1 MKKELLTFKE
11 TGNFS
16 KKFLEFI
23 EHDKESF
30 FPNEKNILS
39 TLSNIN
45 FSKYNRQALSSE
57 LLNQYSELKIRGKV
71 NENIKSL
78 LSENT
83 YTITTG
89 HQLNIC
95 TGPMYVIYKILS
107 AIKLAHTLSKKYPE
121 YNFVPV
127 YWMASEDHDFEEI
140 QSFHTQGVTHSWDI
154 DAKGPVGN
162 LDPSSLLETLN
173 KIPSVLE
180 IFRDAYRSSES
191 LSQAVRKYMDSIFGD
206 FGLVVI
212 DPNSKVLKESIQDII
227 EDDIINNSI
236 ETVENSSK
244 DPSDVHV
251 RKINFFYQESQLRE
265 RIVKDK
271 EYKVLSTNLSFSED
285 QIRNKIAA
293 SPESFSPNVIT
304 RCLYQQRIL
313 PNICYVGGPA
323 EILYWLSFKKFFN
336 HYNIDYPVL
345 VPRDFV
351 LLLTPKIQKICY
363 KLNLETRDLFLQ
375 KNLIENKVLGVHLD
389 KKKNFSS
396 EIEQISSILTD
407 LSEKFGKV
415 DTTMGP
421 HVLATSKNME
431 KKLYQIE
438 KRFISSL
445 KKKNKNLMTQ
455 VSNLNNFI
463 RPGNSIQERKENVMS
478 FYSATL
484 IGDLY
489 NNLDPLD
496 LNFKVLKI

>member
-78 LSENT
+78 LSDNT

-227 EDDIINNSI
+227 EDDIVLN
-236 ETVENSSK
+236 ENVNV
-244 DPSDVHV
+244 DD
-251 RKINFFYQESQLRE
+251 
-265 RIVKDK
+265 
-271 EYKVLSTNLSFSED
+271 SED
-285 QIRNKIAA
+285 V
-293 SPESFSPNVIT
+293 S
-304 RCLYQQRIL
+304 
-313 PNICYVGGPA
+313 
-323 EILYWLSFKKFFN
+323 
-336 HYNIDYPVL
+336 H
-345 VPRDFV
+345 FV
-351 LLLTPKIQKICY
+351 
-363 KLNLETRDLFLQ
+363 DM
-375 KNLIENKVLGVHLD
+375 V
-389 KKKNFSS
+389 
-396 EIEQISSILTD
+396 
-407 LSEKFGKV
+407 
-415 DTTMGP
+415 
-421 HVLATSKNME
+421 
-431 KKLYQIE
+431 KKLAN
-438 KRFISSL
+438 KR
-445 KKKNKNLMTQ
+445 
-455 VSNLNNFI
+455 
-463 RPGNSIQERKENVMS
+463 
-478 FYSATL
+478 
-484 IGDLY
+484 
-489 NNLDPLD
+489 
-496 LNFKVLKI
+496 